1 MGCLFIAI
9 IEKFA
14 HKLMGM
20 RFEELMAFLQNLP
33 TREWEVSDLEMAIAE
48 AYCYQSIF
56 ADQQ

>member
-1 MGCLFIAI
+1 
-9 IEKFA
+9 
-14 HKLMGM
+14 MGM

-56 ADQQ
+56 ADKQ